1 MNEIELACFKII
13 SNVGMARS
21 SYIEAISKAKY
32 GNFDMAEKCIKDGQE
47 YFSKGHKG
55 HAELIEKEAVGE
67 SVVCSLLLVHAEDQL
82 MSAENFKIIA
92 NEMIDNYKRIIAL
105 EEKLNNVS
113 IS

>member
-21 SYIEAISKAKY
+21 SYIEAISKAK
-32 GNFDMAEKCIKDGQE
+32 GGEFEMAEKCIEDGQE

-55 HAELIEKEAVGE
+55 HAELIEKEAAGE
-67 SVVCSLLLVHAEDQL
+67 NVVCTLLLVHAEDQL

-92 NEMIDNYKRIIAL
+92 NEMIDNYKRIMAL
-105 EEKLNNVS
+105 EEKLNSVS